1 MQVGCQ
7 IWVNETDLLKVAEST
22 LKLWRNWLGLR
33 LALSISGVEDPSRL
47 ILAISTSSTV
57 MGWVWNLAAVA
68 ALCLRSRCRP
78 LPLDHISLGLEL
90 DAASHSVVVEA
101 RVEVTARTGVEME
114 ALTAASVALLTV
126 YDMCKAVTKDMVITD
141 IRLQMKTGGKSD
153 YVAAQ

>member
-78 LPLDHISLGLEL
+78 LPLDRGCKAALLGGGSLDTGATRSRWGGSEPEATAVAGGLGS
-90 DAASHSVVVEA
+90 AASATSSLVAGCIRWRGCCRPA
-101 RVEVTARTGVEME
+101 RRG
-114 ALTAASVALLTV
+114 
-126 YDMCKAVTKDMVITD
+126 
-141 IRLQMKTGGKSD
+141 
-153 YVAAQ
+153 